1 MTVSELARN
10 AGFPGDRAG
19 QACLSRV
26 RFERFQRI
34 AAPSPSRS
42 NCRYGIKYNLYMLY
56 TKPRCTPK
64 RAAAPSVDGEAQAA
78 QARPWAPRGKP
89 SLTAIV
95 SATSA
100 RLVRAPIGPAGA
112 SAPKARIGT
121 CSRV

>member
-42 NCRYGIKYNLYMLY
+42 NCRYGI
-56 TKPRCTPK
+56 
-64 RAAAPSVDGEAQAA
+64 
-78 QARPWAPRGKP
+78 
-89 SLTAIV
+89 
-95 SATSA
+95 
-100 RLVRAPIGPAGA
+100 
-112 SAPKARIGT
+112 
-121 CSRV
+121 